1 MPHRHS
7 TGASSLLLVACL
19 ICAGVPISLF
29 GQETTATGIAGSGEE
44 PPLAAEARELI
55 ERIAQDRAELAD
67 LGRQRDAARGEE
79 RLLLDR
85 RVMSKGLETLDRL
98 EKLVENVIEQE
109 QQGVN
114 AAVSRNA
121 AVELVTM
128 LAPLFRQRI
137 EELQAEVSDLG
148 NRRETTSGNE
158 LIELESEIAEDNKSL
173 STILDAALNNSRH
186 MEALGL
192 DATGEEDWLSEVL
205 LDRAATEAARL
216 KLSFEQIARL
226 QERLEESPD
235 DADVKADLVAAE
247 AKRDRSTTNLDT
259 TLSMMGRIGLDTA
272 EYQTVLIEATGQIT
286 TDILDT
292 EVAFGLFQKWLVRLR
307 TWAVE
312 SGPGLFFK
320 AFLFVLVLFVFRLL
334 SRLIRKVVGRA
345 VSNSRLHLSQLLQ
358 NMFVS
363 ISGNV
368 ILILGLLVA
377 LSQLGFALGPIL
389 AGLGIAGFIVGF
401 ALQEVLGN
409 FAAGMMSSTSAT

>member
-55 ERIAQDRAELAD
+55 EQ
-67 LGRQRDAARGEE
+67 
-79 RLLLDR
+79 
-85 RVMSKGLETLDRL
+85 TLDRL

-409 FAAGMMSSTSAT
+409 FAAGMMIRCGNDDPRL